1 VVKQGAYGGYDGDGG
16 GAGVSVGESK
26 WRFGGRLLEAGI
38 RMS

>member
-1 VVKQGAYGGYDGDGG
+1 VKQGACAGDGG

-26 WRFGGRLLEAGI
+26 WRFGGRLLEADI